1 MRLGVGRYRAILGW
15 LIGEGNRR
23 HAAAVNFVMQACGTA
38 LLTVASGVPF
48 LLCGCVLFGLGVGNL
63 ISLPPLI
70 IQREF
75 PASDVGRAVAL
86 TVAINQAVFAF
97 APSILGVLR
106 DIEGSY
112 TVPFAVVA
120 GMQLAASLIV
130 IAYRAK

>member
-1 MRLGVGRYRAILGW
+1 
-15 LIGEGNRR
+15 
-23 HAAAVNFVMQACGTA
+23 
-38 LLTVASGVPF
+38 
-48 LLCGCVLFGLGVGNL
+48 
-63 ISLPPLI
+63 
-70 IQREF
+70 
-75 PASDVGRAVAL
+75 VAL

-97 APSILGVLR
+97 APSILGVVR